1 MNKKYKGLSII
12 LILLVLTFI
21 GYNALKKDDLK
32 EATWEK
38 PEEILAITINGEEAT
53 SFPTT
58 AAYEA
63 SVTCT
68 SGTGTASWNGSKWVF
83 NASSISKNKSRCN
96 INFIPRTLRSYI
108 LGDNNANVGTVKTTP
123 GASNNSTSEAV
134 LASTQDD
141 YGTSYYFRGTVT
153 NNFVVYANMCWRV
166 VRVTGDGSVRLVLY
180 NYNGLTSDNTTPSA
194 SNPCSVTGDELA
206 FIHDSSGTLTVR
218 FGIYGDNA
226 GFGLMYGNVG
236 CSDSQYFEPS
246 KCTRGGGTWTTSTS
260 YANAHSNIRKSTVLQ
275 SLESW
280 YDDVLSKQPGFSEKQ
295 LADTILCNDKSVIT
309 DSSFNPAGWTTF
321 PSDYGVGI
329 NNNHYASVK
338 RLVKSNTMAAG
349 GTGPSLICPNDNLG
363 GKLSKFTVSD
373 TVNGNG
379 ALDKKIGLLTVDEAA
394 FAGGIYGAYNS
405 SYYLYQNAKEVHWLA
420 TPGIYYNPSNNH
432 WVADNST
439 ANGHYLYV
447 VLNVNVHAIRPSI
460 TLDKNT
466 ASTGSGTSSDPYI
479 VK

>member
-1 MNKKYKGLSII
+1 MSNKYKGLSII

-21 GYNALKKDDLK
+21 VYNALKKDDLK

-38 PEEILAITINGEEAT
+38 PEEILAITINGEEVN

-68 SGTGTASWNGSKWVF
+68 NGTGSASWNGSKWTF
-83 NASSISKNKSRCN
+83 NASSISKNKAKCN
-96 INFIPRTLRSYI
+96 IDFIPKTLRSYI

-141 YGTSYYFRGTVT
+141 YGTSYYFRGVVT
-153 NNFVVYANMCWRV
+153 KNFVVYANMCWRV
-166 VRVTGDGSVRLVLY
+166 VRITGDGSVRLVLY

-206 FIHDSSGTLTVR
+206 FIHDSSGTSKVR

-226 GFGLMYGNVG
+226 GFGLMYGDVG
-236 CSDSQYFEPS
+236 CSDGTSYDE
-246 KCTRGGGTWTTSTS
+246 TRCSNNSGTWTTSTS

-321 PSDYGVGI
+321 PSDYGIGT
-329 NNNHYASVK
+329 NNNHYASIK
-338 RLVKSNTMAAG
+338 RLVTSSSMKAG

-379 ALDKKIGLLTVDEAA
+379 ALDKKIGLLTVDESA

-420 TPGIYYNPSNNH
+420 TPGIFFNPSNNH

-466 ASTGSGTSSDPYI
+466 ASTGSGTSSDPYV